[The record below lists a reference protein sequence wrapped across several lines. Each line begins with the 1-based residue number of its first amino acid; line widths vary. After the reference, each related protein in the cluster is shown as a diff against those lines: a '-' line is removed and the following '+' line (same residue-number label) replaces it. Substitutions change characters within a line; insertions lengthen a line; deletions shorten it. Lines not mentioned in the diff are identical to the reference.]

1 LIQSCA
7 LHFTGCKRAF
17 ARNKSQ
23 QRGTPKGEAMGIL
36 RTLIFVGGAIAL
48 MPSPPPGQPGSEAL
62 THSNAGGGAFM
73 YMAAAAETVSDLGT
87 FCQRKPLVCTTAGAI
102 ANTVEA
108 KAKYTTKLIYEWA
121 NEATTDGSKVKLPV
135 DLAKADLIE
144 TGSVNA
150 SAAEF
155 ESQNTL
161 TLADIVPEWRG
172 PKAARKG

>member
-1 LIQSCA
+1 
-7 LHFTGCKRAF
+7 
-17 ARNKSQ
+17 
-23 QRGTPKGEAMGIL
+23 
-36 RTLIFVGGAIAL
+36 
-48 MPSPPPGQPGSEAL
+48 
-62 THSNAGGGAFM
+62 
-73 YMAAAAETVSDLGT
+73 
-87 FCQRKPLVCTTAGAI
+87 
-102 ANTVEA
+102 
-108 KAKYTTKLIYEWA
+108 LIYEWA